1 MKQVNFNHEGG
12 FPLEQETLERLQ
24 TAYRSELY
32 EALKRHF
39 SIDLTKDYILAHAT
53 SQQKGWA
60 IIRQEDPVNPG
71 NQVGILYPIAIGT
84 QKPYLKTIRT
94 DVNLIYGTSAS
105 QTAYYDYEAEYSPTK
120 DADKVGVSESGDVQT
135 IKYYDVS
142 NLVPVTDIKTINE
155 FVAETK
161 SKIEA
166 IEDNI
171 NVIKGDITTIKGDIT
186 AIETNIDEIEGDV
199 TQINGYL
206 ANALVDTS
214 TPGTTNLTLN
224 YLSNWTNTHVGGKI
238 YLDNT
243 NTSTEDFILAKTSP
257 HSLLLTD
264 NVNQVFKSNN
274 LLDSLLKRI
283 AKLEEQPASA
293 IPIGMVAIWGKT
305 DPIPRGWEEYIPL
318 KGRMPVGQ
326 NLLTPEEKSDAQD
339 GDGGNGISYY
349 RDYYGSIIYPFETT
363 GNAGGRMG
371 KKLSIE
377 ELPPHSHSYEKAVPV
392 RGYDFQDRTP
402 PFGGYE
408 SADTSIV
415 GEGKSF
421 PILNPYRVVQ
431 FIVYKGLSPDITAPT
446 KPTVSFSNV
455 GNSTL
460 RVNWTAASDEFG
472 VTKYLIYKNGN
483 YLAETA
489 SNVFTYYATSLT
501 AGTQY
506 NFYVIARDA
515 AGNLSERSDN
525 GDVTTTSIIPPTV
538 PQNIQANSE
547 GQGQILVEWDPS
559 TDDSGFVQYELYRKT
574 AGGTYIAF
582 QMDSNTSRFD
592 SGLSPNTTYYYKVQ
606 ALDAELNA
614 SGFNGEAHATTDP
627 STGSGGGGGCFD
639 IESLVTM
646 ASGQSKKLKNI
657 EIGDKLQ
664 GLSFPNEIDESN
676 GDYMVWNGKLNEA
689 AKAEVTVVGK
699 KASLQPNYFEIKTAE
714 TTIKATG
721 QHPLLVTEDGED
733 VKWVCVKNVSQNM
746 LLIDKTGKTKAI
758 ESIVFI
764 EEPLEVILLDVEDVD
779 NYVISGIVAHN
790 NKQPIE
796 P

>member
-1 MKQVNFNHEGG
+1 MKQVNFSHAGG

-24 TAYRSELY
+24 TAYRSELF
-32 EALKRHF
+32 EALKSHF
-39 SIDLTKDYILAHAT
+39 SIQTGTNYTVVPAT
-53 SQQKGWA
+53 IDKKGWA
-60 IIRQEDPVNPG
+60 IIHQYEKDQTNSDAPEKLA
-71 NQVGILYPIAIGT
+71 GILYPIKSGT
-84 QKPYLKTIRT
+84 LTGFLKTTRT
-94 DVNLIYGTSAS
+94 ETNLIYGTGES
-105 QTAYYDYEAEYSPTK
+105 QTAYFDYEAEYCPQKLQDTVS
-120 DADKVGVSESGDVQT
+120 VSENGQVQT
-135 IKYYDVS
+135 IYYYDLRS
-142 NLVPVTDIKTINE
+142 FETITDIHTIDTLL
-155 FVAETK
+155 A
-161 SKIEA
+161 A
-166 IEDNI
+166 IQ
-171 NVIKGDITTIKGDIT
+171 
-186 AIETNIDEIEGDV
+186 TNIDAIEANIDVIEGDV
-199 TQINGYL
+199 NAINGYL
-206 ANALVDTS
+206 DRALVDSS
-214 TPGTTNLTLN
+214 TPSTTNLTLN
-224 YLSNWTNTHVGGKI
+224 YQSNWENTYVGGKV
-238 YLDNT
+238 YLENINT
-243 NTSTEDFILAKTSP
+243 NTVDFSTAKTSP
-257 HSLLLTD
+257 DSLLIID
-264 NVNQVFKSNN
+264 NVSQVSKSNN

-283 AKLEEQPASA
+283 TKLETQNTS

-305 DPIPRGWEEYIPL
+305 DPIPAGWEEYIPL

-326 NLLTPEEKSDAQD
+326 NILTPEEKSDAQD

-349 RDYYGSIIYPFETT
+349 KDYYGSIIYPFETL

-371 KKLSIE
+371 KKLLIE
-377 ELPPHSHSYEKAVPV
+377 ELPPHSHSYDRAVAV

-408 SADTSIV
+408 SADTSTV

-431 FIVYKGLSPDITAPT
+431 FIVYKGFSSDTTAPT
-446 KPTVSFSNV
+446 KPTLTFSNI

-460 RVNWTAASDEFG
+460 SLNWTAASDEFG
-472 VTKYLIYKNGN
+472 VTKYLIYKDGN
-483 YLAETA
+483 FLTETPG
-489 SNVFTYYATSLT
+489 NVRSYYVGSLT
-501 AGTQY
+501 AGTPY

-515 AGNLSERSDN
+515 AGNLSARSDN
-525 GDVTTTSIIPPTV
+525 GDVTTTAIIPPTI

-547 GQGQILVEWDPS
+547 GQDQILVKWDAS
-559 TDDSGFVQYELYRKT
+559 TDDSGSVQYELYRKP
-574 AGGTYIAF
+574 AGGSYTAFIMNPNTYYT
-582 QMDSNTSRFD
+582 DTD
-592 SGLSPNTTYYYKVQ
+592 LSANTTYYYKVQ

-614 SGFNGEAHATTDP
+614 SGFNGEAYATTDP
-627 STGSGGGGGCFD
+627 STGGGGGGGGCFD

-664 GLSFPNEIDESN
+664 GLSFSNEIDESD

-699 KASLQPNYFEIKTAE
+699 KASLQPNYYEIKTGD

-721 QHPLLVTEDGED
+721 QHPLLVSENGEN
-733 VKWVCVKNVSQNM
+733 VKWVCTKNVVLSM

-758 ESIVFI
+758 ESIVFK